1 MGIDEVGRGPLAVCV
16 LVLPRNFSTGGGFLP
31 VRQAG
36 VSGEKFGK
44 DKPKIKLKD
53 SKKLSASQREEWFK
67 YIKNCRRIFYA
78 VSKVYPKTI
87 DRINISGAANL
98 AAKRAFEKILKVYKI
113 NARQCRIFLDGG
125 LYLPAKYGGKTVIKG
140 DEKIT
145 AIKMASIVAKV
156 NRDNLLKNYS
166 RKYEKY
172 YFDLHKG
179 YGTTKHIK
187 ALKKYGLTKIHRLT
201 FLKNYPKIILNR
213 NKLT

>member
-1 MGIDEVGRGPLAVCV
+1 MAAKYIVGIDEVGRGPLAGPVVVCV
-16 LVLPRNFSTGGGFLP
+16 LFLPRNF
-31 VRQAG
+31 
-36 VSGEKFGK
+36 KFGK

-53 SKKLSASQREEWFK
+53 SKKLSASQREGWFE

-87 DRINISGAANL
+87 DRINISRAANL
-98 AAKRAFEKILKVYKI
+98 AAKRAFEKILKIYKI
-113 NARQCRIFLDGG
+113 AADECRIFLDGG
-125 LYLPAKYGGKTVIKG
+125 LYLPVKYGGKTVIKG

-145 AIKMASIVAKV
+145 VIKMASIAAKV
-156 NRDNLLKNYS
+156 TRDNLLKNYS

-172 YFDLHKG
+172 NFDLHKG

-187 ALKKYGLTKIHRLT
+187 ALKKYGAIKIHRLT